1 MGMQRKT
8 DWILFTAVV
17 ALVGFGLVV
26 MYSASSVVADLKYGY
41 STYYLLRQLAFAV
54 AAFGVMMY
62 LKNRDYRD
70 WNQPVWAFAPMGIAI
85 MLLAVAYF
93 ADAKTHRWIR
103 LGGGFQFQPSELA
116 KPALII
122 FLAWFVSLR
131 APAINNRRHT
141 LYPAMICL
149 SFLAGLV
156 VLADL
161 GTAVVLV
168 ATAATVFFV
177 AGLEKRYLA
186 IAFVVACLCMAGA
199 IAFKPYRILRI
210 IGHFDPEL
218 KLIDLVDSQG
228 RLRSKVQGIANSR
241 DPGYHARQSKIAVGS
256 GGALGMGLMQ
266 GEQKLL
272 YLPEAHTDFIYAV
285 IGEELGL
292 VGCTMVLLAFLVI
305 LSRGVR
311 LACVAPDHFGRYLA
325 LGVTASIVIQAFMN
339 MSVVLDLAPTK
350 GIPLP
355 MVSYGGSSL
364 VSTLASLGLLLS
376 VNERAG

>member
-1 MGMQRKT
+1 
-8 DWILFTAVV
+8 
-17 ALVGFGLVV
+17 
-26 MYSASSVVADLKYGY
+26 
-41 STYYLLRQLAFAV
+41 
-54 AAFGVMMY
+54 
-62 LKNRDYRD
+62 
-70 WNQPVWAFAPMGIAI
+70 
-85 MLLAVAYF
+85 
-93 ADAKTHRWIR
+93 
-103 LGGGFQFQPSELA
+103 
-116 KPALII
+116 
-122 FLAWFVSLR
+122 
-131 APAINNRRHT
+131 
-141 LYPAMICL
+141 
-149 SFLAGLV
+149 
-156 VLADL
+156 
-161 GTAVVLV
+161 VVLV

-177 AGLEKRYLA
+177 AGLEKRYMA
-186 IAFVVACLCMAGA
+186 IAFAVAILCMAGA

-218 KLIDLVDSQG
+218 KLIDLVDYQG
-228 RLRSKVQGIANSR
+228 RIRSKVQGIANSR

>member
-8 DWILFTAVV
+8 DWLLFTAVV

-41 STYYLLRQLAFAV
+41 STYYLLRQLVFAA
-54 AAFGVMMY
+54 AAFSVMMY

-103 LGGGFQFQPSELA
+103 LGGGFQFQPSEVA

-131 APAINNRRHT
+131 APAINNRKHT
-141 LYPAMICL
+141 LFPAMICL

-156 VLADL
+156 VMADL

-168 ATAATVFFV
+168 STAATVFFV
-177 AGLEKRYLA
+177 AGLEKRYMA
-186 IAFVVACLCMAGA
+186 IAFFAALLCMTGA
-199 IAFKPYRILRI
+199 IAMKPYRILRI

-218 KLIDLVDSQG
+218 KLIDLVDYQG
-228 RLRSKVQGIANSR
+228 RIRAKVQGMSNSR
-241 DPGYHARQSKIAVGS
+241 DPGYHARQSRIAVGS
-256 GGALGMGLMQ
+256 GGVLGMGLMQ

-292 VGCTMVLLAFLVI
+292 VGCTLVLLAFLLI

-311 LACVAPDHFGRYLA
+311 LACVAPDNFGRYLA
-325 LGVTASIVIQAFMN
+325 LGVTASIVVQAFMN

-376 VNERAG
+376 VNEHAG

>member
-1 MGMQRKT
+1 MAMQRKT
-8 DWILFTAVV
+8 DWLLFTGVV

-26 MYSASSVVADLKYGY
+26 MYSASSVVADLKYGH
-41 STYYLLRQLAFAV
+41 STYYLLRQLAAAV
-54 AAFGVMMY
+54 VAFLVMMY
-62 LKNRDYRD
+62 LKNRDYRA
-70 WNQPVWAFAPMGIAI
+70 WNQPVWAFAPMGVAI

-93 ADAKTHRWIR
+93 ADAKAHRWIR
-103 LGGGFQFQPSELA
+103 LGPFQLQPSELA

-141 LYPAMICL
+141 LYPVIICL
-149 SFLAGLV
+149 GFLAGLV

-177 AGLEKRYLA
+177 AGLEKRYMA
-186 IAFVVACLCMAGA
+186 IAFAVACLCMAGA
-199 IAFKPYRILRI
+199 IAIKPYRILRI

-218 KLIDLVDSQG
+218 KLIDLVDNQG
-228 RLRSKVQGIANSR
+228 RIRAKVQGMSNSR

-256 GGALGMGLMQ
+256 GGVLGMGLMQ

-285 IGEELGL
+285 VGEELGL
-292 VGCTMVLLAFLVI
+292 VGCTMVLLAFLLI

-376 VNERAG
+376 VNEHAG

>member
-1 MGMQRKT
+1 MGMLRKT
-8 DWILFTAVV
+8 DWSLFTAVV
-17 ALVGFGLVV
+17 ALVGFGLVI
-26 MYSASSVVADLKYGY
+26 MYSASSVVADLKYGH
-41 STYYLLRQLAFAV
+41 STYYLLRQLGAAV
-54 AAFGVMMY
+54 AAFVLMMY
-62 LKNRDYRD
+62 FKNRDYRD
-70 WNQPVWAFAPMGIAI
+70 WNQPVYAFAPMGIAI
-85 MLLAVAYF
+85 MLLAVAF
-93 ADAKTHRWIR
+93 FVDAKAHRWIR
-103 LGGGFQFQPSELA
+103 LGLFQLQPSELA
-116 KPALII
+116 KPALIV

-131 APAINNRRHT
+131 APAINNRKHT
-141 LYPAMICL
+141 LIPAILCL
-149 SFLAGLV
+149 GVLAGMV

-186 IAFVVACLCMAGA
+186 IAFGAACLFILIA
-199 IAFKPYRILRI
+199 ILAKPYRILRI
-210 IGHFDPEL
+210 IGHFDPEF
-218 KLIDLVDSQG
+218 KMIDVIDYHG
-228 RLRSKVQGIANSR
+228 MVRAKVQGMANSR
-241 DPGYHARQSKIAVGS
+241 DPGYHARQSRIAVGS

-266 GEQKLL
+266 GQQKLL

-285 IGEELGL
+285 VGEELGL
-292 VGCTMVLLAFLVI
+292 LGCTMVLLAFLLI

-339 MSVVLDLAPTK
+339 MSVVLDMAPTK

-376 VNERAG
+376 VNEHAG

>member
-54 AAFGVMMY
+54 AAFLVMMY

-85 MLLAVAYF
+85 LLLAVAYF
-93 ADAKTHRWIR
+93 ADARAHRWIR

-177 AGLEKRYLA
+177 AGLEKRYMA
-186 IAFVVACLCMAGA
+186 IAFAVAILCMAGA

-228 RLRSKVQGIANSR
+228 RLRAKVQGIANSR

-292 VGCTMVLLAFLVI
+292 VGCTLVLLAFLVI

>member
-1 MGMQRKT
+1 MGMLRKT
-8 DWILFTAVV
+8 DWSLFTAVV
-17 ALVGFGLVV
+17 ALVGFGLVI
-26 MYSASSVVADLKYGY
+26 MYSASSVVADLKYGH
-41 STYYLLRQLAFAV
+41 STYYLLRQLGAAV
-54 AAFGVMMY
+54 AAFVLMMY
-62 LKNRDYRD
+62 FKNRDYRD
-70 WNQPVWAFAPMGIAI
+70 WNQPVYAFAPMGIAI
-85 MLLAVAYF
+85 MLLAVAF
-93 ADAKTHRWIR
+93 FVDAKAHRWIR
-103 LGGGFQFQPSELA
+103 LGLFQLQPSELA
-116 KPALII
+116 KPALIV

-131 APAINNRRHT
+131 APAINNRKHT
-141 LYPAMICL
+141 LIPAILCL
-149 SFLAGLV
+149 GVLAGMV

-186 IAFVVACLCMAGA
+186 IAFGAACLFILIA
-199 IAFKPYRILRI
+199 ILAKPYRILRI
-210 IGHFDPEL
+210 IGHFDPEF
-218 KLIDLVDSQG
+218 KMIDVIDYHG
-228 RLRSKVQGIANSR
+228 MVRAKVQGMANSR
-241 DPGYHARQSKIAVGS
+241 DPGYHARQSRIAVGS

-266 GEQKLL
+266 GQQKLL

-285 IGEELGL
+285 VGEELGL
-292 VGCTMVLLAFLVI
+292 LGCTMVLLAFLLI

-339 MSVVLDLAPTK
+339 MSVVLDMAPTK